1 MDRDTYHRTITA
13 MWLVARQLEALEL
26 LHLEIAARRRGT
38 RDELQ
43 AVTLLRRA
51 MVDFPFPKETKQP

>member
-1 MDRDTYHRTITA
+1 MDRDTYRQTINQ
-13 MWLVARQLEALEL
+13 MWLIARQLEALEL

-43 AVTLLRRA
+43 AVTILRRA
-51 MVDFPFPKETKQP
+51 MVDFPFPKVPKQP

>member
-1 MDRDTYHRTITA
+1 MDRDTYRQTITQL
-13 MWLVARQLEALEL
+13 WRLARQLDALEL

-43 AVTLLRRA
+43 AVTILRRA